1 MTSPS
6 LTTTDPL
13 PSRMSSVKKDVSAPI
28 SITILYLSLWTSAS
42 LVASTTED
50 QRRLDLLDSLVRWVR
65 LRDKDSM
72 ASNPLMFSRGPK
84 SFTLLHP
91 PMVCSQFTVSQSML
105 NPDPS
110 TASPFMA
117 SPLTASQSM
126 LNPDLST
133 EPLSRSMASVSNSPI
148 RLSVP
153 VPSLTVNHKS
163 LVPTVSSNQQS
174 PQPSEVES
182 SAPLSAKLNR
192 PLLLILKNQQ
202 SPRHLKYPRSQP
214 LMPMLSHPVTAHT
227 SKVFLK
233 SRAAT
238 KHQLF
243 LRCPHTQDLVDK
255 RVAMASQLL
264 TLPSSHLSLQR
275 EEAATAHSEE
285 ANVAATVAP
294 ATVVPR
300 AASAASVLPR
310 VASAPPRAAMAA
322 KATANPR
329 EDSANPEVD
338 MAAPEA
344 DTVPLAVPLALPRV
358 PLAPPR
364 AASAHLA
371 TAHPEVATVAPEAAS
386 LRVATASPE
395 VDMAAPEAASPN
407 PEVDMAAPEADTEE
421 AAREASADSTNSKAS
436 EVKAAMALPEA
447 AQVMVVDLVESA
459 PTAAVVMAV
468 PDMEAQE
475 DGEELSFCVYGLNA

>member
-1 MTSPS
+1 MT
-6 LTTTDPL
+6 
-13 PSRMSSVKKDVSAPI
+13 M
-28 SITILYLSLWTSAS
+28 LSLP
-42 LVASTTED
+42 V
-50 QRRLDLLDSLVRWVR
+50 
-65 LRDKDSM
+65 
-72 ASNPLMFSRGPK
+72 
-84 SFTLLHP
+84 
-91 PMVCSQFTVSQSML
+91 MV
-105 NPDPS
+105 PS
-110 TASPFMA
+110 T
-117 SPLTASQSM
+117 
-126 LNPDLST
+126 
-133 EPLSRSMASVSNSPI
+133 
-148 RLSVP
+148 
-153 VPSLTVNHKS
+153 
-163 LVPTVSSNQQS
+163 
-174 PQPSEVES
+174 
-182 SAPLSAKLNR
+182 
-192 PLLLILKNQQ
+192 
-202 SPRHLKYPRSQP
+202 
-214 LMPMLSHPVTAHT
+214 
-227 SKVFLK
+227 KVFLK
-233 SRAAT
+233 SRTAI

-275 EEAATAHSEE
+275 EEADTAHPEE

-310 VASAPPRAAMAA
+310 VPLALPRAAMAA

-329 EDSANPEVD
+329 EEDSANPEVD

-344 DTVPLAVPLALPRV
+344 DTVPLVVPLALPRV

-371 TAHPEVATVAPEAAS
+371 TVTPAVVTANPKVATVNPVAAGVKTS
-386 LRVATASPE
+386 SNPNLRVAT
-395 VDMAAPEAASPN
+395 DNPEAATAN
-407 PEVDMAAPEADTEE
+407 PEVDMAAPAAATAE

-459 PTAAVVMAV
+459 PTAAVDMAV

>member
-1 MTSPS
+1 M
-6 LTTTDPL
+6 
-13 PSRMSSVKKDVSAPI
+13 
-28 SITILYLSLWTSAS
+28 
-42 LVASTTED
+42 
-50 QRRLDLLDSLVRWVR
+50 
-65 LRDKDSM
+65 
-72 ASNPLMFSRGPK
+72 
-84 SFTLLHP
+84 
-91 PMVCSQFTVSQSML
+91 
-105 NPDPS
+105 
-110 TASPFMA
+110 
-117 SPLTASQSM
+117 
-126 LNPDLST
+126 
-133 EPLSRSMASVSNSPI
+133 
-148 RLSVP
+148 
-153 VPSLTVNHKS
+153 
-163 LVPTVSSNQQS
+163 
-174 PQPSEVES
+174 ES
-182 SAPLSAKLNR
+182 SAVLSAKSNM
-192 PLLLILKNQQ
+192 PLLLILKNQH
-202 SPRHLKYPRSQP
+202 SPRHLKYPRFQP
-214 LMPMLSHPVTAHT
+214 LMTMLSLPVMVPNT
-227 SKVFLK
+227 KVFLK
-233 SRAAT
+233 SRTAI

-275 EEAATAHSEE
+275 EEADTAHPEE

-310 VASAPPRAAMAA
+310 VASALPRVASALPRAAMAA

-329 EDSANPEVD
+329 EEDSANPEVD

-371 TAHPEVATVAPEAAS
+371 TVTPAVATANPKVATVNPVAAGVKTLSNPNLMVATDNPEAA
-386 LRVATASPE
+386 TA
-395 VDMAAPEAASPN
+395 N
-407 PEVDMAAPEADTEE
+407 PEVDMAAPEADTAAPKADTAE

-459 PTAAVVMAV
+459 PTAAVDMAV